1 MHLYF
6 FQHQD
11 TKGEKMK
18 KNITKNKKTI
28 KNQKNTKDYSE
39 LEKKLIEMKSEIIS
53 SLETTS
59 KIESDRDIGDE
70 IDDVTQTMEK
80 EIAFDLSENEKHIL
94 KEIDIALSKIAKG
107 TFGICELC
115 GKEIE
120 HKRIKHIPYARY
132 CIKCQQKQ
140 DK

>member
-28 KNQKNTKDYSE
+28 KNQKNIKDYAE
-39 LEKKLIEMKSEIIS
+39 FEKKLIEMKNEIIS
-53 SLETTS
+53 SLETTN
-59 KIESDRDIGDE
+59 KIEPDKDIGDE

-80 EIAFDLSENEKHIL
+80 EIAFDLSENEKNIL

-120 HKRIKHIPYARY
+120 PKRLKHIPYARY
-132 CIKCQQKQ
+132 CIECQKKQ